1 MFFVVGDRIPKI
13 KFTYFNGRGLGE
25 LSRLIL
31 AQAGVEFEDQRLTP
45 DEWKKLKSSKWIDD
59 FTKIQN
65 SIIISELFLAT
76 PPPHQVPLL
85 DFDGFKISQSITIAR
100 FLAKIYSLDGKSI
113 LEKAQADMIVDFMV
127 EIKIK
132 CRNNPNF
139 KTEILPE
146 AMKMFEKFLE
156 SNDNKFFVGNE
167 VLHK

>member
-1 MFFVVGDRIPKI
+1 MQKI
-13 KFTYFNGRGLGE
+13 
-25 LSRLIL
+25 
-31 AQAGVEFEDQRLTP
+31 
-45 DEWKKLKSSKWIDD
+45 
-59 FTKIQN
+59 
-65 SIIISELFLAT
+65 IIISEIFLAT

-100 FLAKIYSLDGKSI
+100 FLAKTYSLDGKSI

-139 KTEILPE
+139 KTEILLE

-156 SNDNKFFVGNE
+156 SNDNKYFVGNE
-167 VLHK
+167 VLHKYITLSLDMV

>member
-1 MFFVVGDRIPKI
+1 MQKI
-13 KFTYFNGRGLGE
+13 
-25 LSRLIL
+25 
-31 AQAGVEFEDQRLTP
+31 
-45 DEWKKLKSSKWIDD
+45 
-59 FTKIQN
+59 
-65 SIIISELFLAT
+65 IIISEIFLAT

-100 FLAKIYSLDGKSI
+100 FLAKTYSLDGKSI

-139 KTEILPE
+139 KIEILLE
-146 AMKMFEKFLE
+146 AMKIFEKLLE
-156 SNDNKFFVGNE
+156 TNGNKFFVGNE

>member
-1 MFFVVGDRIPKI
+1 MKKI
-13 KFTYFNGRGLGE
+13 
-25 LSRLIL
+25 
-31 AQAGVEFEDQRLTP
+31 
-45 DEWKKLKSSKWIDD
+45 
-59 FTKIQN
+59 
-65 SIIISELFLAT
+65 IIISEIFLAT

-100 FLAKIYSLDGKSI
+100 FLAKTYSLDGKSI

-146 AMKMFEKFLE
+146 AMKMFEKLLE
-156 SNDNKFFVGNE
+156 TNGNNKFFVGNE
-167 VLHK
+167 VLHN